1 MTTPDAL
8 IKQYVALRD
17 KVKAE
22 EDFLSEKLKP
32 YKQAM
37 QAIEGFLAITLREA
51 GAESIKTEF
60 GTVYTTRIMSAKVA
74 DREAFLTYV
83 LEYGETDFL
92 TSAVS
97 KEAVKAYMEKNDG
110 QFPPGIEVGYMQNV
124 NVRRA

>member
-1 MTTPDAL
+1 MTPDAL
-8 IKQYVALRD
+8 IKKYVELRD
-17 KVKAE
+17 WLK
-22 EDFLSEKLKP
+22 DDDEKNAKRQEP
-32 YKQAM
+32 YKKAM
-37 QAIEGFLAITLREA
+37 QAIEGALAIALRDT

-60 GTVYTTRIMSAKVA
+60 GTVYTTRILTAKVA

-97 KEAVKAYMEKNDG
+97 KDAVKAYMEKNDG

-124 NVRRA
+124 NIRRA